1 MIQIKS
7 KLDCCGCTACASSC
21 PKSAITMVPDEE
33 GFLYP
38 KIDMRRCIECGAC
51 ERACPIL
58 NKKTVISEKTEGYII
73 RIKDNKILY
82 ESTSGGAFTAL
93 ADYILKQNGIVYGA
107 GYDNNMRVVCKRAT
121 TKQQLQEMRGS
132 KFVQSDL
139 GNIFQDIKKEL
150 KEGTTILFSGTPCQV
165 AGLLS
170 FLRKK
175 PDNLLCV
182 DFVCRGVPS
191 PGLWDNYVKYMENK
205 YSSKIVGARF
215 KHKTYGYHTSTM
227 KIDFAN
233 GKTYYGSGRVDPYM
247 KAFVREIS
255 SRPSCAACAF
265 KGIERPTL
273 ISQFLTLLYL
283 VFTSKAWEYFSVK
296 SIRPTVFK
304 RVGAYSIPLIPNNLA
319 WWVVN
324 ASDRT
329 IIAHFLGTAANGIYS
344 IANKFPNVFINFYN
358 ILNLSWTETV
368 SLHFDDED
376 RDEFLTET
384 MTSLFKLFAAA
395 CFGIVACMPFVFPIL
410 INEKYVA
417 GYDQI
422 LILMYA
428 MLFRVLVGLY
438 SCIYV
443 AQKNAKKIAYTSI
456 SAAIINITVNLILIN
471 KIKIFAASISTLV
484 AFFSMFIIRYIDV
497 NKTVHMRI
505 RKPIII
511 GSILIGT
518 MLIGT
523 YYCENKMIQLIAL
536 CITAIY
542 AVLTNVDM
550 LKSGMKLVKNRF
562 GK

>member
-1 MIQIKS
+1 M
-7 KLDCCGCTACASSC
+7 LH
-21 PKSAITMVPDEE
+21 V
-33 GFLYP
+33 Y
-38 KIDMRRCIECGAC
+38 
-51 ERACPIL
+51 
-58 NKKTVISEKTEGYII
+58 
-73 RIKDNKILY
+73 
-82 ESTSGGAFTAL
+82 TAL
-93 ADYILKQNGIVYGA
+93 FLQFVRGLGYSVKYTIASFISASATTVLNVIALAILKMG
-107 GYDNNMRVVCKRAT
+107 
-121 TKQQLQEMRGS
+121 LQG
-132 KFVQSDL
+132 
-139 GNIFQDIKKEL
+139 
-150 KEGTTILFSGTPCQV
+150 LF
-165 AGLLS
+165 LS
-170 FLRKK
+170 
-175 PDNLLCV
+175 
-182 DFVCRGVPS
+182 
-191 PGLWDNYVKYMENK
+191 
-205 YSSKIVGARF
+205 
-215 KHKTYGYHTSTM
+215 
-227 KIDFAN
+227 
-233 GKTYYGSGRVDPYM
+233 
-247 KAFVREIS
+247 
-255 SRPSCAACAF
+255 
-265 KGIERPTL
+265 TL
-273 ISQFLTLLYL
+273 IAQFLTLLYL

-329 IIAHFLGTAANGIYS
+329 IIAHFLGTAANGVYS

-550 LKSGMKLVKNRF
+550 LKSGMKLVKSRF